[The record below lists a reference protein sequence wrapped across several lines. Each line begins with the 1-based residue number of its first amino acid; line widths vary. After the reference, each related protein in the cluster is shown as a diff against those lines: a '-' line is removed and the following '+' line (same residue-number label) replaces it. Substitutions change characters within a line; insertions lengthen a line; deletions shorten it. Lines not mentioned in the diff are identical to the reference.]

1 MKNLNEIVY
10 RDSTDPNLKEF
21 INDKLIPDLL
31 EWSKN
36 SRYDFSII
44 PFLQSQG
51 ITFDFILSLSKEFKN
66 LKNALQTAFD
76 KINSNF
82 CLTMHDYYSPASFSK
97 SIISFPSGNNE
108 DKVPASVIVFEPYD
122 ENVIPKKNIS
132 TN

>member
-1 MKNLNEIVY
+1 MKNLNEIVNL
-10 RDSTDPNLKEF
+10 DIADPKLKEF
-21 INDKLIPDLL
+21 ISDKFIPDLL

-51 ITFDFILSLSKEFKN
+51 ITLDFILSISKKFKN
-66 LKNALQTAFD
+66 LKFALQTVFD

-82 CLTMHDYYSPASFSK
+82 CLSMYNYYDPASFSK
-97 SIISFPSGNNE
+97 SIISFPSEIYE
-108 DKVPASVIVFEPYD
+108 DKVPASVIVFEPFD